1 MVNRQFNIIF
11 FLLFLSFLQGFT
23 QNKFRS
29 TEEIN
34 TALEKAD
41 FLIKQD
47 ELKEAS
53 GIYNDIAIKYWED
66 KNLDLAIEYFTKSY
80 RLNEKLNSE
89 GGKAMISSNLAMI
102 YCDKTQYEK
111 GIEYFNKSLA
121 YRRTTGDKVAVSS
134 GLINLSIAQNN
145 IKKYE
150 ESVVNLEEALKLSM
164 EINDTKQM
172 RACYGM
178 LAETYEK
185 MGNVERTMHYF
196 KFYKSFND
204 LVSRKREKELTQKIE
219 EKDVLLLQSENESQK
234 KELELLRRN
243 QELSALSKEMQM
255 LYENVSKKELVLK
268 LKEEETK
275 AKNREIEIQKQK
287 LEHETEVNNYVTW
300 GGGII
305 ILILLILLI
314 IGYSLYR
321 FRNKTNKLLKQQNAE
336 ISHQKANIEYANK
349 TKDKLLSVL
358 GHDLR
363 GPFATFKNL
372 IQLMDMK
379 VLSQDDV
386 VTHIKDMSSLADS
399 TLLMLDN
406 TLIWARGQMNGEM
419 LEQKNIEL
427 YIIVKEVL
435 SFLSE
440 TAKIK
445 NIELINHTPPEL
457 VAFADANQIKI
468 VIRNL
473 VSNAIKFTL
482 PNGKITIAAHSYNDE
497 FVSIRVTDTG
507 IGMKPEDVEKLF
519 TSEHFTKTGTKNEKG
534 TGLGLLLCKDY
545 IETNGGKINVTSE
558 VNKGTTFAFTLKVSD
573 NRTVEPNLSP
583 ADS

>member
-1 MVNRQFNIIF
+1 MVNRQFNTMF
-11 FLLFLSFLQGFT
+11 FLLFLSFLQGFS

-34 TALEKAD
+34 IALEKAD

-66 KNLDLAIEYFTKSY
+66 KNLDLAIDYFTKSY

-204 LVSRKREKELTQKIE
+204 LVSRKRERELTQKIE

-287 LEHETEVNNYVTW
+287 LEHESEVNNYVTW

-427 YIIVKEVL
+427 YTIVKEVL

-445 NIELINHTPPEL
+445 NIELLNYTPPEL

-507 IGMKPEDVEKLF
+507 IGMKQEDVDKLF
-519 TSEHFTKTGTKNEKG
+519 TSEHFTKSGTKNEKG